1 MTSSVKET
9 VAPAH
14 DKTDSSL
21 GCCNKN
27 AQSTIALEDNRFAE
41 AQDVWV
47 FIEAFRGAPK
57 QVGAELLGKAK
68 ELAACLGQ
76 KTAAVIIGSD
86 VEEAV
91 AFSVRYGA
99 DKVYVVQ
106 GQEYA
111 HYTADTY
118 GSAFLHLCHT
128 FKPDTI
134 LLGATANGRDL
145 ASKIAV
151 SLETGLTADCT
162 ALSVDEETGD
172 VIWERPAFGGNLYAR
187 ILCSNT
193 RPQMGTV
200 RPGVMPKPEAL
211 PASVMNGERMD
222 AQKSKEN
229 MMVSYVNEGK
239 TEIVRVNYHALEN
252 RVKVIDFL
260 AKLEED
266 GIALQDAEVIVS
278 GGRGMKNPENFK
290 LLGELARLL
299 GGTVGCSRFA
309 VEAGWMPA
317 SKQVGQTGS
326 TVSPRIYFACG
337 ISGAVQHVAGM
348 EDSDAIVA
356 INVDEHAPIFE
367 VADYCIVGD
376 VLEVV
381 PALISELQPSAC
393 SL

>member
-1 MTSSVKET
+1 MTSSVQNT
-9 VAPAH
+9 HTSLQNNRDAQGAPVV
-14 DKTDSSL
+14 SP
-21 GCCNKN
+21 N
-27 AQSTIALEDNRFAE
+27 ANLADAR
-41 AQDVWV
+41 DVWV
-47 FIEAFRGAPK
+47 FIEAFQGAPK

-76 KTAAVIIGSD
+76 KTAAVVIGSD
-86 VEEAV
+86 VEEAIT
-91 AFSVRYGA
+91 FSVCYGA

-111 HYTADTY
+111 HYTADAY
-118 GSAFLHLCHT
+118 GSAFLHLCRT
-128 FKPDTI
+128 FKPNTI

-162 ALSVDEETGD
+162 GLSVDAETGD

-200 RPGVMPKPEAL
+200 RPGVMPKPDAL
-211 PASVMNGERMD
+211 PVSVMSGERMD
-222 AQKSKEN
+222 AQQSNET

-239 TEIVRVNYHALEN
+239 TEIVRVTYHVLEN

-260 AKLEED
+260 AKIEED
-266 GIALQDAEVIVS
+266 GISLQDAEVIVS
-278 GGRGMKNPENFK
+278 GGRGMKNPENFQ

-367 VADYCIVGD
+367 IADYCIVGD

-381 PALISELQPSAC
+381 PALISELQPSTG

>member
-1 MTSSVKET
+1 MSATSI
-9 VAPAH
+9 
-14 DKTDSSL
+14 DSSA
-21 GCCNKN
+21 K
-27 AQSTIALEDNRFAE
+27 QSKEVSSNTVQATVETPKAHTWSDV
-41 AQDVWV
+41 QDVWV
-47 FIEAFRGAPK
+47 FIESFQGKPK
-57 QVGAELLGKAK
+57 AVGAELLGKGK
-68 ELAACLGQ
+68 ELANCLGQ
-76 KTAAVIIGSD
+76 QTAAVVIGSD

-99 DKVYVVQ
+99 DKVYVIQ
-106 GQEYA
+106 GEEYA
-111 HYTADTY
+111 HYTADAY
-118 GSAFLHLCHT
+118 GSAFLHLCEQY
-128 FKPDTI
+128 KPNTI
-134 LLGATANGRDL
+134 LLGATVNGRDL

-200 RPGVMPKPEAL
+200 RPGVMPKPEEL
-211 PASVMNGERMD
+211 PASVMKDETMSS
-222 AQKSKEN
+222 AESKEGI
-229 MMVSYVNEGK
+229 MVSYVNKGK
-239 TEIVRVNYHALEN
+239 TKIIRVDYHVSNN
-252 RVKVIDFL
+252 RVKVVDFL
-260 AKLEED
+260 AKMEED
-266 GIALQDAEVIVS
+266 GISLQDAEVIVS
-278 GGRGMKNPENFK
+278 GGRGMKNPENFE
-290 LLGELARLL
+290 LLNELARLL
-299 GGTVGCSRFA
+299 GGTVACSRFA

-376 VLEVV
+376 VFEVV
-381 PALISELQPSAC
+381 PALISELQVQ
-393 SL
+393 